1 MSHYT
6 KKDVQEP
13 LLFDGGDE
21 DTVDAH
27 VDDPPAAKPA
37 EEAVDDGVLTR

>member
-21 DTVDAH
+21 DTVDA
-27 VDDPPAAKPA
+27 PPAAEPA
-37 EEAVDDGVLTR
+37 AEVDDGILTR